1 MAKKMTK
8 KEMFAQILNNYDL
21 KADEIDFINHE
32 IELLEKRNSNGGDK
46 KPTAK
51 QLENADLKA
60 VILDFLADN
69 PDDKFTITD
78 MWKDIPVLANNTEMS
93 NQRISAITRQLVMD
107 KLVIRDEIKRKAYFS
122 IAKNEW

>member
-8 KEMFAQILNNYDL
+8 KEMFTQILNNYDL

-51 QLENADLKA
+51 QLENADLKT

-78 MWKDIPVLANNTEMS
+78 MWKKIPVLANNTEMS
-93 NQRISAITRQLVMD
+93 NQRISAIVNQL
-107 KLVIRDEIKRKAYFS
+107 KKENLVVRVEDKRKAYFS
-122 IAKNEW
+122 IAIVD

>member
-8 KEMFAQILNNYDL
+8 KEMFVQILNNHNL

-32 IELLEKRNSNGGDK
+32 IELLEKRNSSGGDK

-51 QLENADLKA
+51 QLENADLKT

-78 MWKDIPVLANNTEMS
+78 MWKKIPVLANNTEMS
-93 NQRISAITRQLVMD
+93 NQRISAIVNQL
-107 KLVIRDEIKRKAYFS
+107 KKENLVVRVEDKRKAYFS
-122 IAKNEW
+122 IAIVD

>member
-8 KEMFAQILNNYDL
+8 KEMFAQILNNHNL

-32 IELLEKRNSNGGDK
+32 IELLEKRNSKGGDK

-51 QLENADLKA
+51 QLENADLKT

-78 MWKDIPVLANNTEMS
+78 IWKKIPVLAENPEMS
-93 NQRISAITRQLVMD
+93 NQRISAIVRQLVLEN
-107 KLVIRDEIKRKAYFS
+107 LVARDEIKRKAYFS
-122 IAKNEW
+122 IAIVD

>member
-8 KEMFAQILNNYDL
+8 KEMFAQILNSYDL

-32 IELLEKRNSNGGDK
+32 IELLEKRKSNGGDK

-51 QLENADLKA
+51 QLENADLKT

-78 MWKDIPVLANNTEMS
+78 MWKKIPVLANNTEMS
-93 NQRISAITRQLVMD
+93 NQRISAIVNQL
-107 KLVIRDEIKRKAYFS
+107 KKENLVVRVEDKRKAYFS
-122 IAKNEW
+122 IAIVD

>member
-8 KEMFAQILNNYDL
+8 KEMFAQILNNHNL

-32 IELLEKRNSNGGDK
+32 IELLEKRNSKGGDK

-51 QLENADLKA
+51 QLENADLKT

-78 MWKDIPVLANNTEMS
+78 IWKKIPVLAENPEMS
-93 NQRISAITRQLVMD
+93 NQRISAIVRQLVLEN
-107 KLVIRDEIKRKAYFS
+107 LVVRDEIKRKAYFS
-122 IAKNEW
+122 IALVD

>member
-8 KEMFAQILNNYDL
+8 KEMFVQILNNHNL

-32 IELLEKRNSNGGDK
+32 IELLEKRNSKGGDK

-51 QLENADLKA
+51 QLENADLKT

-78 MWKDIPVLANNTEMS
+78 MWKKIPVLANNTEMS
-93 NQRISAITRQLVMD
+93 NQRISAIVNQL
-107 KLVIRDEIKRKAYFS
+107 KNENLVVRDEIKRKAYFS
-122 IAKNEW
+122 IALVD

>member
-51 QLENADLKA
+51 QLENADLKT

-78 MWKDIPVLANNTEMS
+78 MWKKIPVLANNTEMS
-93 NQRISAITRQLVMD
+93 NQRISAIVNQL
-107 KLVIRDEIKRKAYFS
+107 KKENLVVRVEDKRKAYFS
-122 IAKNEW
+122 IAIVD

>member
-8 KEMFAQILNNYDL
+8 KEIFAQILNNYDL

-51 QLENADLKA
+51 QLENADLKT

-78 MWKDIPVLANNTEMS
+78 MWKKIPVLANNTEMS
-93 NQRISAITRQLVMD
+93 NQRISAIVNQL
-107 KLVIRDEIKRKAYFS
+107 KKENLVVRVEDKRKAYFS
-122 IAKNEW
+122 IAIVD

>member
-32 IELLEKRNSNGGDK
+32 IELLEKRNSSGGDK

-51 QLENADLKA
+51 QLENADLKT

-78 MWKDIPVLANNTEMS
+78 MWKKIPVLANNTEMS
-93 NQRISAITRQLVMD
+93 NQRISAIVNQL
-107 KLVIRDEIKRKAYFS
+107 KKENLVVRVEDKRKAYFS
-122 IAKNEW
+122 IAIVD

>member
-51 QLENADLKA
+51 QLENADLKT

-78 MWKDIPVLANNTEMS
+78 MWKKIPVLANNAEMS
-93 NQRISAITRQLVMD
+93 NQRISAIVNQL
-107 KLVIRDEIKRKAYFS
+107 KKENLVVRVEDKRKAYFS
-122 IAKNEW
+122 IAIVD

>member
-8 KEMFAQILNNYDL
+8 KEMFAQILNNYNL
-21 KADEIDFINHE
+21 NADEIDFINHE

-51 QLENADLKA
+51 QLENADLKT

-69 PDDKFTITD
+69 PDTKFTITD
-78 MWKDIPVLANNTEMS
+78 MWKNIPVLANNTEMS
-93 NQRISAITRQLVMD
+93 NQRISAIVNQL
-107 KLVIRDEIKRKAYFS
+107 KKENLVVRVEDKRKAYFS
-122 IAKNEW
+122 IAIVD

>member
-8 KEMFAQILNNYDL
+8 KEMFVQILNNHNL
-21 KADEIDFINHE
+21 KADEIDFISHE
-32 IELLEKRNSNGGDK
+32 IELLEKRNSSGGDK

-51 QLENADLKA
+51 QLENADLKT

-78 MWKDIPVLANNTEMS
+78 MWKKIPVLANNTEMS
-93 NQRISAITRQLVMD
+93 NQRISAIVNQL
-107 KLVIRDEIKRKAYFS
+107 KKENLVVRVEDKRKAYFS
-122 IAKNEW
+122 IAIVD

>member
-8 KEMFAQILNNYDL
+8 KEMFVQILNNYAL

-51 QLENADLKA
+51 QLENADLKT

-78 MWKDIPVLANNTEMS
+78 MWKKIPVLANNTEMS
-93 NQRISAITRQLVMD
+93 NQRISAIVNQL
-107 KLVIRDEIKRKAYFS
+107 KKENLVVRVEDKRKAYFS
-122 IAKNEW
+122 IAIVD